1 MVRLRT
7 HFGTGVCHTDIAT
20 RVTLL
25 RELTGEEVVEFG
37 TEDTVSN
44 KLSLFGDLAR
54 HFDEMGELREES
66 ECERAVQVVV
76 LSRKIEVHPADSS
89 H

>member
-1 MVRLRT
+1 M
-7 HFGTGVCHTDIAT
+7 GHTDIAT

-76 LSRKIEVHPADSS
+76 LSREIEVHPASSS